1 MLPKKYRLTKKEEFA
16 SVGKKGAQYN
26 GRFFVLKAVKT
37 EQLASRAG
45 VVVSVGISKK
55 AVERNRIKRVVREK
69 VQDFVKHTHGWALVF
84 FARREA
90 AGATRSDLAG
100 DALFLLKKL
109 GGKDDS

>member
-16 SVGKKGAQYN
+16 SIGKKGAQYN

-37 EQLASRAG
+37 GQLAVSAG
-45 VVVSVGISKK
+45 VVVSKGIAKK
-55 AVERNRIKRVVREK
+55 ATERNRIKRVVREE

-84 FARREA
+84 FARKEA
-90 AGATRSDLAG
+90 SGVTRSELAG